1 MRKGKK
7 QTCRLK
13 LQSWKELG
21 RATAKEKREGKQIKY
36 QFQIFMKQK
45 ESVSENLRGGWE
57 TLVRECRDEEEEGVE
72 WRCTAILAREKEP
85 KAKLGERKRWMDRGN
100 PYFKWTGNR
109 IYYDRTTRRRP
120 THLIWSSQGSDSCP
134 FFLFPFSY
142 FIFNGILMK

>member
-1 MRKGKK
+1 M
-7 QTCRLK
+7 K

-72 WRCTAILAREKEP
+72 WRCTAILVEREGTQSE
-85 KAKLGERKRWMDRGN
+85 
-100 PYFKWTGNR
+100 
-109 IYYDRTTRRRP
+109 IRREEEVD
-120 THLIWSSQGSDSCP
+120 G
-134 FFLFPFSY
+134 
-142 FIFNGILMK
+142 